1 MSYCLKYVVMI
12 ICITNNKGGC
22 SKTTTVYNLGAALAL
37 NHKKK
42 VLLIDLDS
50 QSNLTTTAGVTIE
63 DDNHIGQLLLKKKT
77 VNDVLVKDTN
87 ISPLVHLLPSSIKLR
102 NDELTLAGLT
112 SRETIL
118 KKALRDIKKNY
129 DYILIDTPPS
139 LNLLTTNGL
148 FTSDYYLITLNAEP
162 YSYLGIRNIIQFA
175 NEIYED
181 SECELG
187 GLILTRYN
195 DNQRGKLNRD
205 LAQRIKES
213 AIGKENLFSTY
224 IRENIKLRES
234 ILSNKT
240 VFEYAPGSPG
250 AVDYTALANEF
261 VVKF

>member
-1 MSYCLKYVVMI
+1 MI

-37 NHKKK
+37 KHKKRI
-42 VLLIDLDS
+42 LLIDLDS
-50 QSNLTTTAGVTIE
+50 QSNLTTTAGITIN
-63 DDNHIGQLLLKKKT
+63 DDNHIGQLLLKKKA
-77 VNDVLVKDTN
+77 VSDILIKETN
-87 ISPLVHLLPSSIKLR
+87 ISSLVHLLPASIELR

-162 YSYLGIRNIIQFA
+162 YSYLGIRNLIKFA

-187 GLILTRYN
+187 GMILTRYN
-195 DNQRGKLNRD
+195 DNQRGKLNKD

-213 AIGKENLFSTY
+213 VIGKENLFNTY
-224 IRENIKLRES
+224 IRENIKLREA
-234 ILSNKT
+234 ILSNQT
-240 VFEYAPGSPG
+240 IFDYAPESAG
-250 AVDYTALANEF
+250 AVDYAALSDEF
-261 VVKF
+261 IEKF

>member
-1 MSYCLKYVVMI
+1 MPCTAKFEKMI

-50 QSNLTTTAGVTIE
+50 QSNLTTTAGVTVVG
-63 DDNHIGQLLLKKKT
+63 DNHIGQLLLKKKT
-77 VNDVLVKDTN
+77 IGEVLVEKTN
-87 ISPLVHLLPSSIKLR
+87 ISPLVHLIPASIDLR

-118 KKALRDIKKNY
+118 KKALREIKKNY

-148 FTSDYYLITLNAEP
+148 FTSDYYIITLNAEP
-162 YSYLGIRNIIQFA
+162 YSYLGIKNVINFA

-181 SECELG
+181 SQCELG
-187 GLILTRYN
+187 GMILTRYN
-195 DNQRGKLNRD
+195 DNQRGKLNKD
-205 LAQRIKES
+205 LVQRIKDS
-213 AIGKENLFSTY
+213 DIGKENLFNTY
-224 IRENIKLRES
+224 IRENIKLREA
-234 ILSNKT
+234 ILSSTT
-240 VFEYAPGSPG
+240 VFEYAPGSAG
-250 AVDYTALANEF
+250 ASDYAALADEF
-261 VVKF
+261 VSRF